1 MLVQNA
7 YRFGNAPDENHFTTS
22 RAREMGTTMV
32 PLLQSKRKSWT
43 NSNAT
48 ITQSQIAVV
57 DGGHGL
63 AEGAVL
69 NCLRSRF
76 GDSLA

>member
-1 MLVQNA
+1 
-7 YRFGNAPDENHFTTS
+7 
-22 RAREMGTTMV
+22 MGTTMV
-32 PLLQSKRKSWT
+32 PLLRSKRKSWT

-48 ITQSQIAVV
+48 ITQSQIAVG